1 MYKLPYFTEKDNNK
15 IFSFIE
21 ENALATVIGIG
32 IEYPVA
38 SHLTLQLENEGDKLF
53 LTGHLMRKTDHHKA
67 FEQNENVLVIF
78 NSVPAYITAA
88 WSQNPSTASTVNYIS
103 VQIKGKIIFTDEAG
117 TRAIIKEITDKYIGT
132 NNEASFD
139 KIDKNYIDE
148 NIKAIVGFKIEVV
161 EMDATFKLSQNKTTA
176 EQQNIIK
183 HLEERNHF
191 GDAFIAH
198 KMKQNSN

>member
-1 MYKLPYFTEKDNNK
+1 MYKLPHFTETDNDK

-32 IEYPVA
+32 AEFPVA

-53 LTGHLMRKTDHHKA
+53 LAGHMMRKTDHHKA
-67 FEQNENVLVIF
+67 FEKNENVLVIF
-78 NSVPAYITAA
+78 NSVPAYITTE
-88 WSQNPSTASTVNYIS
+88 WTQNPATASTVNYIS
-103 VQIKGKIIFTDEAG
+103 VQIKGKIIFTDETR
-117 TRAIIKEITDKYIGT
+117 TRAAIKAVTDKYIGT

-139 KIDKNYIDE
+139 KIDKAYIDE

-161 EMDATFKLSQNKTTA
+161 EMDATFKLSQNKSTE
-176 EQQNIIK
+176 EQQNIIEK
-183 HLEERNHF
+183 LEERNHF

-198 KMKQNSN
+198 KMKQNLN

>member
-1 MYKLPYFTEKDNNK
+1 MYKLPHFTETDNNK

-21 ENALATVIGIG
+21 ENALATVIGFG
-32 IEYPVA
+32 AEFPTA

-53 LTGHLMRKTDHHKA
+53 LTGHMMRKTDHHKA
-67 FEQNENVLVIF
+67 FEKNENVLVIF
-78 NSVPAYITAA
+78 SSVPAYITTE
-88 WSQNPSTASTVNYIS
+88 WTQNPATASTVNYIS
-103 VQIKGKIIFTDEAG
+103 VQIKGKIIFIDEAG
-117 TRAIIKEITDKYIGT
+117 TRAAIKSITDKYIGT

-148 NIKAIVGFKIEVV
+148 NIKAIVGFKIEVA
-161 EMDATFKLSQNKTTA
+161 EMDATFKLSQNKSTA

-183 HLEERNHF
+183 NLEGRNNF

-198 KMKQNSN
+198 KMKQNLN

>member
-1 MYKLPYFTEKDNNK
+1 MYKLPHFTETDNNK

-21 ENALATVIGIG
+21 ENALATVIGFG
-32 IEYPVA
+32 AEFPTA

-53 LTGHLMRKTDHHKA
+53 LTGHMMRKTDHHKA
-67 FEQNENVLVIF
+67 FEKNENVLVIF
-78 NSVPAYITAA
+78 SSVPAYITTE
-88 WSQNPSTASTVNYIS
+88 WTQNPATASTVNYIS

-117 TRAIIKEITDKYIGT
+117 TRAAIKSITDKYIGT
-132 NNEASFD
+132 NNDASFD

-148 NIKAIVGFKIEVV
+148 NIKAIVGFKIEVA
-161 EMDATFKLSQNKTTA
+161 EMDATFKLSQNKSTA

-183 HLEERNHF
+183 NLEERNHF

-198 KMKQNSN
+198 KMKQNLN

>member
-1 MYKLPYFTEKDNNK
+1 MYKLPHFTETDNNK

-21 ENALATVIGIG
+21 ENALATVIGI
-32 IEYPVA
+32 ETEFPVA
-38 SHLTLQLENEGDKLF
+38 SHLTLQLENEEDKLF
-53 LTGHLMRKTDHHKA
+53 LTGHMMRKTDHHKA
-67 FEQNENVLVIF
+67 FEKNENVLVIF
-78 NSVPAYITAA
+78 SSVPAYITTE
-88 WSQNPSTASTVNYIS
+88 WTQNPATASTVNYIS

-117 TRAIIKEITDKYIGT
+117 TRTMIKAITDKYIGT

-148 NIKAIVGFKIEVV
+148 NIKAIVGFKIEVI

-183 HLEERNHF
+183 KLEERNNF

-198 KMKQNSN
+198 KMKQNLN